1 MTSESALIEA
11 ASERQKALS
20 RALLPMMLVLFVATL
35 DQTIVASALGPIGKA
50 LGGSDVSWI
59 ATAYLLTGALSTL
72 ILGRIADVFGKKRTF
87 QVTLGLFIV
96 ASCLCAV
103 ARTLP
108 ALIAFRALQGV
119 GGGALSSLVMTIVA
133 ALAPPRARGKYQA
146 ALGIVPAIAVVCGPL
161 IGGLIV
167 EHMGWWWI
175 FLVNL
180 PIGLVAMALVA
191 IHLNVSEAPHAAH
204 YAGHRAG
211 LSASLVAPNIFWS
224 SAVLFMLATAVL
236 FVGMLYIP
244 LTLQDVYA
252 LSPATAGASIIPM
265 LFGLVAASGVAGTV
279 VARTG
284 RYRAIPTVGTVCMG
298 MSLGWLTA
306 TPGSP
311 SPTLIICAGTTLGVG
326 VGLVIQSA
334 LLAGQ
339 NAVAERH
346 LGLGTGILNFF
357 KTIGGAL
364 GASAAVLVRLVLPA
378 ESASLFQ
385 SYRFCFGAGLVAG
398 VASIVVALLLRERPL
413 SATMTE
419 VASGA
424 TEAPEF

>member
-1 MTSESALIEA
+1 
-11 ASERQKALS
+11 
-20 RALLPMMLVLFVATL
+20 
-35 DQTIVASALGPIGKA
+35 
-50 LGGSDVSWI
+50 
-59 ATAYLLTGALSTL
+59 
-72 ILGRIADVFGKKRTF
+72 
-87 QVTLGLFIV
+87 
-96 ASCLCAV
+96 
-103 ARTLP
+103 
-108 ALIAFRALQGV
+108 
-119 GGGALSSLVMTIVA
+119 MTIVA
-133 ALAPPRARGKYQA
+133 ALAPPRERGKYQA

-204 YAGHRAG
+204 HARHRAG

-224 SAVLFMLATAVL
+224 SAVLFMSATAVL

-265 LFGLVAASGVAGTV
+265 LFGLVAASGIAGTV

-284 RYRAIPTVGTVCMG
+284 RYRAIPMVGTICMG

-306 TPGSP
+306 MPGSP

-346 LGLGTGILNFF
+346 LDLGTGILNFF

-385 SYRFCFGAGLVAG
+385 SYRFCFGAGLVAA
-398 VASIVVALLLRERPL
+398 VAGIVVALLLRERPL

-419 VASGA
+419 VVSGA